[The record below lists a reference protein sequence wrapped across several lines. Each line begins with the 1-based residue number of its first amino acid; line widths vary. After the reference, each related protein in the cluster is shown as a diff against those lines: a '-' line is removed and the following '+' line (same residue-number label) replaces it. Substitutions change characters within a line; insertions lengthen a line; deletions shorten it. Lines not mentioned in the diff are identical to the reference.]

1 MRFSRYFL
9 ILYLLCASCVNQPG
23 VTNYSKKTP
32 NTTFESKGFAL
43 VYSDNLYKE
52 KIINKKLDNEKYLIL
67 HAFLK
72 NRSNVKIYN
81 PDNSKFLLAKVK
93 HSKKIPTIFN
103 SVITQKIANDLEID
117 LENPYVEIS
126 EIKKNKKFIAKK
138 AVTYE
143 EERSVAIKIQVDEIS
158 INEIGTT
165 KKKLT
170 KKENHFIINIADF
183 YYMDSAQKIVD
194 KFKKEGNISNLKIK
208 KISDKKFKVLSGPFV
223 SFNAMKKTYFSL
235 NELGFEN
242 LEIIKIK

>member
-1 MRFSRYFL
+1 MRFSKYFL
-9 ILYLLCASCVNQPG
+9 ILYLCVSCTNQSG
-23 VTNYSKKTP
+23 VINYSKKIP
-32 NTTFESKGFAL
+32 KKTFESKGFAL
-43 VYSDNLYKE
+43 IYSEKLYEE
-52 KIINKKLDNEKYLIL
+52 KIINKKLDNEKYIIL

-72 NRSNVKIYN
+72 NRTEVKLYN

-93 HSKKIPTIFN
+93 NSKKIPIIFN

-117 LENPYVEIS
+117 IENPYIEIS

-138 AVTYE
+138 AVTHE
-143 EERSVAIKIQVDEIS
+143 EEKNVATKIQVDSILIDEIS
-158 INEIGTT
+158 TT
-165 KKKLT
+165 KKKLK

-183 YYMDSAQKIVD
+183 YYMDSAQNTLNR
-194 KFKKEGNISNLKIK
+194 FKKEENISNLKIK
-208 KISDKKFKVLSGPFV
+208 KISDKKFKLLSGPFV